1 MLVNH
6 RESLE
11 NYEYDPTEIRAQEI
25 EKIITVPAE
34 VGCWKGKESSTCCP
48 AGIRVQGTCKFSLV
62 SIGFPSRNRP
72 VCLTFRYFP
81 SRFQSGSSGWN
92 DRPGRCIYLAIILH
106 CNLLSIVHLAK
117 FCFLCF
123 LCFQRQR
130 FSLPLFFKVKTN

>member
-1 MLVNH
+1 MVGGKQVPVLGNH
-6 RESLE
+6 RVSLE

-25 EKIITVPAE
+25 EKIIAVPAE
-34 VGCWKGKESSTCCP
+34 VGCWKGKESSMCCP

-92 DRPGRCIYLAIILH
+92 DRPGYYCINM
-106 CNLLSIVHLAK
+106 CN
-117 FCFLCF
+117 FCFVFHSPDDAECY
-123 LCFQRQR
+123 
-130 FSLPLFFKVKTN
+130 SSKA